1 MLDENYCDITLVMLE
16 FVWLFLINMFV
27 AYYGKVYQILVKNIC
42 NLNNILYK
50 TSIVYL

>member
-27 AYYGKVYQILVKNIC
+27 EYYGKVHQILVKNIC